1 MNASHSK
8 PAPLPTPPAPE
19 EASSQVVKVQL
30 KLREMILQDRW
41 RAGDA
46 LPGERDLAGELDCSR
61 ASLREAL
68 SVLEAQ
74 GIIDSRAGGRS
85 TVRATPRSAY
95 GSVLELQLTILPP
108 RPHPS
113 PAPDARHRR
122 VTSIICRLQDGRP
135 CSLSN
140 LAMRNTTGNG
150 VLSKTTATD
159 DSWRST

>member
-1 MNASHSK
+1 MLHESPGS
-8 PAPLPTPPAPE
+8 PTVTPTPVL
-19 EASSQVVKVQL
+19 S
-30 KLREMILQDRW
+30 KLREMILQGRW

-140 LAMRNTTGNG
+140 LAMRNTYRQRGALQNH
-150 VLSKTTATD
+150 
-159 DSWRST
+159 RNR